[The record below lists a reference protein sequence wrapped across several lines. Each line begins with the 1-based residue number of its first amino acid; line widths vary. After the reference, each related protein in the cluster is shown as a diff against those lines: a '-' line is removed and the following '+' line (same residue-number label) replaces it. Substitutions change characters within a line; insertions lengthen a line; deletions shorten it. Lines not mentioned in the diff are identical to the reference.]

1 MKRLLRISLDTL
13 LMSTLPIIMWILLG
27 IIISKE
33 ITNVFTLTYPIQFVT
48 TLLVSIF
55 GTGANVNAKKND
67 KINLVDSNIIL
78 GTIVGFIITVFLCL
92 NVDSYIL
99 FMSMDI
105 DTYKIFCIYSFILMY
120 LQMVLQL
127 ICQKLYYME
136 ENKKS
141 NRLTICF
148 NILNVVLITLLSYIS
163 KNQIISV
170 ILTIFSD
177 SVILLF
183 IFICNV
189 KQFGIKFEIIKNMQ
203 YVSNDI
209 LDRLGMFIIYFIGF
223 KNTLE
228 YGAIFLTAIN
238 FETLITDAQW
248 DMSYSILTAATIDSS
263 KDKLKYKESV
273 KNSYK
278 LIALLVMSI
287 LILGISLYFY
297 YKPVLWIIAVIVGV
311 QIIDLILI
319 PTIWIKQQYCQI
331 NYSPEKNTFHQ
342 GVAKIFR
349 IITSFLPTPF
359 CTYIGQILSML
370 YQIIIFGIVYR
381 KKYYIDDQG
390 LLKMK

>member
-13 LMSTLPIIMWILLG
+13 LMSTLPIVMWILLG
-27 IIISKE
+27 IIINKD

-48 TLLVSIF
+48 TLLVAIF
-55 GTGANVNAKKND
+55 GTGANVNAIKND
-67 KINLVDSNIIL
+67 KKKLVDSNIIL
-78 GTIVGFIITVFLCL
+78 GSIIGFIVTIFLCL
-92 NVDSYIL
+92 KVDSYIL

-105 DTYKIFCIYSFILMY
+105 NKYKIFCIYSFILMY

-148 NILNVVLITLLSYIS
+148 NILNVILITLLSYIS

-170 ILTIFSD
+170 TLTIFVD
-177 SVILLF
+177 SVIILF

-238 FETLITDAQW
+238 FETLISDAQW

-287 LILGISLYFY
+287 FIMGISLYFY
-297 YKPVLWIIAVIVGV
+297 YKPVLWILFIIVGV

-331 NYSPEKNTFHQ
+331 NYSPKKNTFHQ

-381 KKYYIDDQG
+381 KKYYIDDEG